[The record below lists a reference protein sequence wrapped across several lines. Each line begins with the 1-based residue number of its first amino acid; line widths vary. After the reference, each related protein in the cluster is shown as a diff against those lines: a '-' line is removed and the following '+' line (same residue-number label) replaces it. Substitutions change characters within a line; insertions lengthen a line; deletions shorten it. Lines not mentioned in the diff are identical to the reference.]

1 MKIFIDGFGIVAH
14 SIVRKLIEKH
24 SFPTSSLF
32 VNTYDSQ
39 ENLLFRKYLDQE
51 GIPYVIGNYD
61 DLYGE
66 INQFKPDYFFSLY
79 GRRIIPKRILQIV
92 KKKSINLHPSLL
104 PEYKGCFSC
113 PWVILNREKF
123 TGITIHEIV
132 GDVDSGDILFQQ
144 KVTLQGDETAF
155 SLYHKLAGLFV
166 SNFYDFFCSL
176 LNEKII
182 PVKMSEGGKY
192 YKRKVPYGGYIDIN
206 WSIEKIEAFI
216 RAMDFPPHKGAILK
230 QAKME
235 TEISTIEEFLRLTQ
249 S

>member
-1 MKIFIDGFGIVAH
+1 MKIFIDGFGVVAH

-24 SFPTSSLF
+24 SLPTSSLF

-39 ENLLFRKYLDQE
+39 ENLLFRKYLDQV

-61 DLYGE
+61 DLYEE
-66 INQFKPDYFFSLY
+66 INQFNPDYFFSLY
-79 GRRIIPKRILQIV
+79 GRRIIPKGILQIV

-113 PWVILNREKF
+113 PWVILNYEKF

-132 GDVDSGDILFQQ
+132 DKVDSGDILFQ
-144 KVTLQGDETAF
+144 KKITLQGDETAF
-155 SLYHKLAGLFV
+155 SLYHKLVGLFV
-166 SNFYDFFCSL
+166 SNFDEFFYSL
-176 LNEKII
+176 VSQKII
-182 PVKMSEGGKY
+182 PIKMSVGGKY
-192 YKRKVPYGGYIDIN
+192 YSRKVPYSGYIDIN
-206 WSIEKIEAFI
+206 WSIKKVEAFI

-235 TEISTIEEFLRLTQ
+235 SEINSIQEFLRLTQ
-249 S
+249 